1 MDWLLEEMS
10 RCESEADNYSL
21 EVVENKIY
29 QRIKQRMLHQELR
42 RHRRELRR
50 VLEEKKRRL
59 YWWCD

>member
-10 RCESEADNYSL
+10 RFESEADNYSL

-42 RHRRELRR
+42 RHRSELRR